1 MWFIANR
8 SVRKR
13 EKTKQE
19 KKLKDKSG
27 GKRGKREGKA
37 EIKVNSFLSNGR
49 SLCFLFIKKR

>member
-13 EKTKQE
+13 EKSKQE
-19 KKLKDKSG
+19 KKLKDKSE